1 MEAKK
6 EASST
11 SGQTSVG
18 SNLGEVTRS
27 ESRRLIRIEEPSP
40 PAHVDQESLR
50 YLRSLPQSQGM
61 DEDYFRYLVGI
72 GFYNT
77 ALEIRPRP
85 CQSSNGKAASA
96 AVSAVAA
103 APYSTFDSLRLGR
116 SAQTVVGRLIR
127 FWDAKNINKNGELLG
142 ITILLLDE
150 KDSVIHGFIPAN
162 RASHYRSSLVSG
174 SIVRL
179 ERFEVARVSH
189 KYKVT
194 EHQFLIRFLPSTRIV
209 EVQVDAP
216 VIKTNS
222 FMVRR
227 IGHLQVLAN
236 TNLELPDV
244 VGEIRSV
251 QGSDLKNNADTSRI
265 VVRLLIEPTVT
276 VYVSLWDEA
285 ASSFR
290 GFLNAGDRSQSVML
304 VTSVNPKL
312 FGGNLYLNSTQGTR
326 FFFDTSLPE
335 IAEFVGSLGATAT
348 QAYSCVDTL
357 EGIKKKELV
366 TIGDL
371 NTFISNSNEQTQEA
385 DFLCKAQIVCVNQEN
400 GWSFVSCT
408 GCNKKLERNG
418 TSLDCTRCLT
428 SDVTGVVRFR
438 VELAVDDGKDSATFV
453 VFDKEM
459 TKLTKQDAASLAL
472 DVVHDGGEEQLP
484 ACLEELEGKEFVFH
498 IRVTP
503 FNFTPNHRTFTVST
517 MTKDDTLVG
526 KDHLESIPPHVE
538 ENVELAGSSSG
549 PAILG
554 NKMDEECASETSPE
568 KESALKKRKRGGR
581 V

>member
-1 MEAKK
+1 MVCP
-6 EASST
+6 
-11 SGQTSVG
+11 SV
-18 SNLGEVTRS
+18 T
-27 ESRRLIRIEEPSP
+27 
-40 PAHVDQESLR
+40 
-50 YLRSLPQSQGM
+50 LRSLI
-61 DEDYFRYLVGI
+61 YIKFRD
-72 GFYNT
+72 
-77 ALEIRPRP
+77 
-85 CQSSNGKAASA
+85 ASA
-96 AVSAVAA
+96 AVSAVSAVAA
-103 APYSTFDSLRLGR
+103 VPHSTFNSLRLGR
-116 SAQTVVGRLIR
+116 SAQSVVGRLIR
-127 FWDAKNINKNGELLG
+127 FWDSKNINKNSELLG

-150 KDSVIHGFIPAN
+150 MDSVIHGFIPAN

-179 ERFEVARVSH
+179 ELFEVARVSH
-189 KYKVT
+189 TYKVT
-194 EHQFLIRFLPSTRIV
+194 EHQFMIRFLPSTRIV

-222 FMVRR
+222 FMLRS

-251 QGSDLKNNADTSRI
+251 QGSDLKNNSDTSRI

-290 GFLNAGDRSQSVML
+290 GFLKAADRSQSVML

-335 IAEFVGSLGATAT
+335 IAEFVSSLGAAAT
-348 QAYSCVDTL
+348 PGYTCVDTL

-385 DFLCKAQIVCVNQEN
+385 DFLCKASIVCVNQEN

-408 GCNKKLERNG
+408 GCHKKLERNG
-418 TSLDCTRCLT
+418 TSLNCTRCLT

-438 VELAVDDGKDSATFV
+438 VELTVDDGKDSATFV

-459 TKLTKQDAASLAL
+459 SRLTKQEAAALAL

-484 ACLEELEGKEFVFH
+484 ACLEELEGKEFVFQ

-517 MTKDDTLVG
+517 ITEVDPLVCHG
-526 KDHLESIPPHVE
+526 KEHRESVPSHVE
-538 ENVELAGSSSG
+538 ENVGLAASSSG
-549 PAILG
+549 PAMLG
-554 NKMDEECASETSPE
+554 NKMDEECASETPP
-568 KESALKKRKRGGR
+568 KKADAQKKRKRGGSE
-581 V
+581 